1 MARLAPSAYWTATVV
16 TAALFAI
23 PGAAL
28 VAKVPHFAV
37 EMGRLGYPQY
47 FLLLLGA
54 FKMAGALVVLAPRLP
69 VLKEWAY
76 AGMGFDIV
84 GAIVSHLS
92 VGDPPAT
99 AALPIAIGLLLA
111 TSWALRPPG
120 RRASLPKL
128 LKNEVP
134 S

>member
-1 MARLAPSAYWTATVV
+1 MARVLPLLYWTATVV
-16 TAALFAI
+16 TAALFVV

-28 VAKVPHFAV
+28 VAKVPHFAA
-37 EMGRLGYPQY
+37 EMGRLGYPGY

-54 FKMAGALVVLAPRLP
+54 FKVAGALVILAPRLP

-76 AGMGFDIV
+76 AGMAFDVV

-99 AALPIAIGLLLA
+99 AALPVVIGILLA
-111 TSWALRPPG
+111 TSWGLRPPG
-120 RRASLPKL
+120 RRPALSRTA
-128 LKNEVP
+128 VA
-134 S
+134 